1 MAPNYSI
8 YSIPLYYVL
17 TLSPHLYSTVL
28 ISRTSH
34 KIWDNRNPRGASQS
48 QSIQKSVPQPTY
60 LVYERARA
68 CHNNGM
74 ENMALFIAAIV
85 LGNMAN
91 LENGTLNWGA
101 GTFLELRALYTVAYI
116 KIESKKGSFA
126 RTAVWAA
133 GVMVC
138 LVMIVKAGGAIARA
152 SEL

>member
-1 MAPNYSI
+1 
-8 YSIPLYYVL
+8 
-17 TLSPHLYSTVL
+17 
-28 ISRTSH
+28 
-34 KIWDNRNPRGASQS
+34 
-48 QSIQKSVPQPTY
+48 
-60 LVYERARA
+60 
-68 CHNNGM
+68 M

-101 GTFLELRALYTVAYI
+101 GSFLVLRALYTVAYI
-116 KIESKKGSFA
+116 KIESKKGSFT

-138 LVMIVKAGGAIARA
+138 LVMIVKAGGVIARA